1 MSNQVDYL
9 IDQHDLATR
18 FTLAE
23 MTGDEL
29 TEIVVEALYRAFDL
43 MRDESTTETLH

>member
-9 IDQHDLATR
+9 IDQQDLATR

-23 MTGDEL
+23 MTGEEL

-43 MRDESTTETLH
+43 MRDEAGPETLH